1 MAKGDICE
9 AYGEW
14 DDRAQAFRVYLAR
27 GDENGNPDLDA
38 AAPMRQFSRCV
49 GSRPDPAEARLVWA
63 AMIHCPKD
71 LEGSDVHGEA
81 IGFAREA
88 QARRVA
94 SRVAKEIKAIR
105 QGKPLLHGLGAQIAC
120 VAAGAKRAPQFAI
133 DNLRGKIHGAP

>member
-1 MAKGDICE
+1 MAKGDIVE

-14 DDRAQAFRVYLAR
+14 DDRAQTFRVYLAR
-27 GDENGNPDLDA
+27 EGEDGNPDMDA
-38 AAPMRQFSRCV
+38 AAPMRHFSRCV
-49 GSRPDPAEARLVWA
+49 GSRPDPVEARLVWA

-105 QGKPLLHGLGAQIAC
+105 KDKPLLHGVDAQITC
-120 VAAGAKRAPQFAI
+120 MAAGAKRAPQFSI
-133 DNLRGKIHGAP
+133 ELLRGKIHGAA